1 RPRNLAEAL
10 MLGDEEAVDAFK
22 RAAQFEQGL
31 RGGGSRNTEMTPAQ
45 VLSVHRQ
52 ASQQAQMELREGLI
66 SVEDVPTRLD
76 EIKYELLAELGA
88 ETGPPPPSLAEI
100 RAQRRVRGR
109 DIRLP
114 GPGTGAPPAAPQGA
128 PPMPA
133 APPAAPAQD
142 VPPPRSFEE
151 IPAWLAAQGAPP
163 TEANIRAAAERFNL
177 APAPSQT
184 VVAPLTGR
192 QR

>member
-1 RPRNLAEAL
+1 
-10 MLGDEEAVDAFK
+10 K

-31 RGGGSRNTEMTPAQ
+31 RGGGSRNTELTPAQ
-45 VLSVHRQ
+45 VMSTTRQ
-52 ASQQAQMELREGLI
+52 AAQQAQFEVREGILPPEDVQARAAELR
-66 SVEDVPTRLD
+66 
-76 EIKYELLAELGA
+76 YEMLTELGV
-88 ETGPPPPSLAEI
+88 ETGAPPPSLAEI

-114 GPGTGAPPAAPQGA
+114 GPGTGAPPAVPQGA

-133 APPAAPAQD
+133 APPQD
-142 VPPPRSFEE
+142 VPPPQSLEE

-177 APAPSQT
+177 VPASPQT

>member
-66 SVEDVPTRLD
+66 SVEDVPTRLA

-133 APPAAPAQD
+133 APPQD
-142 VPPPRSFEE
+142 VPPPQSLEE
-151 IPAWLAAQGAPP
+151 VPAWLAAQGAPP

-177 APAPSQT
+177 VPASPQT